1 MFAGLVAKRIALPL
15 IQHFPRTRGCEQ
27 RVGGWKGQMEGQIE
41 GRGWVDTQGQM
52 GRQLEGGVVGWW
64 RGIVDRNSLKV
75 AIPQEAELRL
85 HPRLA

>member
-1 MFAGLVAKRIALPL
+1 M
-15 IQHFPRTRGCEQ
+15 E
-27 RVGGWKGQMEGQIE
+27 GQMEGQIE

-64 RGIVDRNSLKV
+64 NGVDRNSLKV
-75 AIPQEAELRL
+75 TTPQEAELRL